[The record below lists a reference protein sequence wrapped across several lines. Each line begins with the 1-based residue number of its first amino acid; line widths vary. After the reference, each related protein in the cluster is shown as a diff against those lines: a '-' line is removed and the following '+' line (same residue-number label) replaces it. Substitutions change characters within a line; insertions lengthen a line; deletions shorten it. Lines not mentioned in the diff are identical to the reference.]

1 VDTDDGVDAGRT
13 NRLPGSASNAVRDSF
28 GHDMSEHAELD
39 LPLSSRYATTVRAVA
54 ASMAATL
61 GMSVDD
67 IDDLRLGVNEA
78 ISVVTDV
85 EPGHDG
91 RLHVRFTLDAD
102 AISVVVDRR
111 GVDGAP
117 APEIDALA
125 ERILGAVV
133 DEYSL
138 DDQGVFLLV
147 KRVPADGDA

>member
-1 VDTDDGVDAGRT
+1 
-13 NRLPGSASNAVRDSF
+13 
-28 GHDMSEHAELD
+28 MSEHAELD

-61 GMSVDD
+61 GMSIDD

-78 ISVVTDV
+78 ISVLTDV
-85 EPGHDG
+85 DVDHDG
-91 RLHVRFTLDAD
+91 RLHVRFALAAD
-102 AISVVVDRR
+102 AITVTADRR
-111 GVDGAP
+111 GVDAAP
-117 APEIDALA
+117 PAEIDVLA

-138 DDQGVFLLV
+138 DDEGVFLLV